1 MAAWGDNMTNAS
13 HAMDAISYRLMI
25 SWLIN
30 YIYKLLLFNSR
41 ELQDHKISIYDNIYK
56 HIYIYIYI
64 SIYLLINS
72 TVLIL
77 QANNTTVLILHD
89 LFFFCFL
96 FRHDYTGQPILIY
109 INVIIISDF
118 ECSKMLYLVVRN
130 NTSEHNVEK

>member
-56 HIYIYIYI
+56 HIYIDT
-64 SIYLLINS
+64 